1 MTISFRSAF
10 ALLTTGAV
18 IAGCSGGGAIVSR
31 PSATLKLSC
40 TGKTWASGALSVNV
54 SCQGLTSSG
63 FALRSTL
70 TATMTAPATH
80 VSASGNNG
88 SVAVAAMSSN
98 TFSVMPL
105 AAGTAV
111 VKLQDDQGDVVTV
124 DENVTENTESPEPSE
139 TPASPEPSETP
150 EPAESGDPSEAPESP
165 EPSETPASP
174 EPSESPD

>member
-40 TGKTWASGALSVNV
+40 TSKTWSSGRLSVNV
-54 SCQGLTSSG
+54 SCQGLTPSG

-98 TFSVMPL
+98 TFSVMPM

-111 VKLQDDQGDVVTV
+111 IKLQDDAGDEVAV

-150 EPAESGDPSEAPESP
+150 EPAESGEPSEAPESP